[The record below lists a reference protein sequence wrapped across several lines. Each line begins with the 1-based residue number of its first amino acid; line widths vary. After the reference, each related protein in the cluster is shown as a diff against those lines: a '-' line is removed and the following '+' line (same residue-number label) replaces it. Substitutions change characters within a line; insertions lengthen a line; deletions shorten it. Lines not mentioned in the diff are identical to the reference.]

1 MFHTRFSFLGRI
13 VAAAAAAF
21 SVAMLVAACSST
33 QTVQSAVSSSSS
45 DASSD
50 GKISV
55 VASFYPMADFA
66 QKIGGDKVNV
76 RCLVPAG
83 SEPHDWEPTPE
94 DIQAIDAA
102 DLLVYNGAGME
113 SWVDDVISSSGAD
126 APQSVCASDGI
137 VLRQVMGDEGDEAG
151 KLITDPH
158 VWNSPKNAE
167 VELRNIA
174 NALEAVDPDNKDYYE
189 ANYQQVAAECEQLD
203 SDFSQTLSA
212 CSKKEIV
219 VSHEA
224 WGYLCDAYGL
234 TEVGIAGLDPEA
246 EPDAQSMAEISD
258 KVRDDGVTTIFYE
271 DLASP
276 KVAQAIASETG
287 ASVERLNP
295 LEGLTDD
302 ELAQGEDYFSVM
314 RSNLE
319 ELRAALS

>member
-126 APQSVCASDGI
+126 APQSVCASGGI

-189 ANYQQVAAECEQLD
+189 ANYQQVAAECN
-203 SDFSQTLSA
+203 SS
-212 CSKKEIV
+212 
-219 VSHEA
+219 
-224 WGYLCDAYGL
+224 
-234 TEVGIAGLDPEA
+234 IATSRRRFRPVPRRRSWSRTRRG
-246 EPDAQSMAEISD
+246 
-258 KVRDDGVTTIFYE
+258 
-271 DLASP
+271 
-276 KVAQAIASETG
+276 AICAMPMG
-287 ASVERLNP
+287 
-295 LEGLTDD
+295 
-302 ELAQGEDYFSVM
+302 
-314 RSNLE
+314 
-319 ELRAALS
+319 